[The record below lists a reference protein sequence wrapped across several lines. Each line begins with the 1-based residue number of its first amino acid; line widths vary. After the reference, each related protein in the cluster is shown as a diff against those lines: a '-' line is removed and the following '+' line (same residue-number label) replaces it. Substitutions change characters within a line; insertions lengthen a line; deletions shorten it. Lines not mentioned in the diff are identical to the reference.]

1 MIDQID
7 PMGVTYFA
15 ELLHQ
20 SDPSQDLHLML
31 WSPGGDGET
40 AVRLAR
46 MAQDSCRELLVLV
59 PDIAKSAA
67 TILSLG
73 AHRIVMGPTSDL
85 GPIDPQVSLAGRG
98 YVGAK
103 DLIAAVDKALDDVAA
118 RPDTFPL
125 HAAMLAGIDQTQV
138 QFARSALARTD
149 ELAKQALSSQP
160 DRTDAD
166 VQALFATVSGEL
178 ITTPNTHG
186 AVVGA
191 VEAARAGLPVTP
203 LSSSE
208 DWWLEIWNLW
218 TRYFAIAPPFMLRV
232 YESAVASQVHVQ
244 QPN

>member
-1 MIDQID
+1 MVDQID
-7 PMGVTYFA
+7 PMGVTFFA

-20 SDPSQDLHLML
+20 ASPDEDLHLLL

-46 MAQDSCRELLVLV
+46 MAQDSCREFLVIV

-67 TILSLG
+67 TILSLA
-73 AHRIVMGPTSDL
+73 AHKVVMGPTSDL
-85 GPIDPQVSLAGRG
+85 GPIDPQVLIGGRG

-160 DRTDAD
+160 DRTTTEVEELLAK
-166 VQALFATVSGEL
+166 VSGEL

-191 VEAARAGLPVTP
+191 VEAARAGLPVKS
-203 LSSSE
+203 LSSS
-208 DWWLEIWNLW
+208 DPWWLEIWNLW
-218 TRYFAIAPPFMLRV
+218 TRYFAIAPPFALRV
-232 YESAVASQVHVQ
+232 YESAVASQVSVQ
-244 QPN
+244 PMN